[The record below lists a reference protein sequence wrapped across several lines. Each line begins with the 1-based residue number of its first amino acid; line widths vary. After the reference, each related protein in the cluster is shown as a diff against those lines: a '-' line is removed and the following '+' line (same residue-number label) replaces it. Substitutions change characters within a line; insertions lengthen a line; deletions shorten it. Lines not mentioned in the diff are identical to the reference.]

1 MENEPLGLYEDEPV
15 NGGNLEPVTHIKRYI
30 VYAVGDSTEGGDGL
44 EALSFRLKSL
54 DDAEGKE
61 SGSPIGSISLQ
72 DWIADIAKRGPMFI
86 SPDIRSNPP
95 ETPLDV
101 VITEP
106 CQLVFHLYGD
116 FWKFM
121 PVDGNRKVH
130 RIKAKKPKGKPT
142 HAGRYAEVLG
152 WNLGPAGASPAHD
165 GAPCNTIS
173 MRCGK
178 PTKAD
183 PNGNHERHGFNF
195 YIRMKNG
202 AGPELPIII
211 DPNVENKGGNP

>member
-1 MENEPLGLYEDEPV
+1 METEPLGLYDDEQV

-30 VYAVGDSTEGGDGL
+30 VYAVGQSTEGGDGL
-44 EALSFRLKSL
+44 EGLSFRLKSL
-54 DDAEGKE
+54 DDEVGKE
-61 SGSPIGSISLQ
+61 SGSLMGSISLK
-72 DWIADIAKRGPMFI
+72 DWIYDIYNKGPMFI
-86 SPDIRSNPP
+86 SPDIRANPP

-101 VITEP
+101 VITQP
-106 CQLVFHLYGD
+106 CQLVFHLYGS

-121 PVDGNRKVH
+121 AVDTERKVH
-130 RIKAKKPKGKPT
+130 RIKAKRMKGKPS

-152 WNLGPAGASPAHD
+152 WHLDASGASQAHE

-178 PTKAD
+178 PSKAD
-183 PNGNHERHGFNF
+183 PNGNHERHPFNF
-195 YIRMKNG
+195 YVRMKNG
-202 AGPELPIII
+202 SGPELPIII